1 MCDSV
6 RYSTSAVQ
14 HPCTR
19 KCLRYQ
25 SFFKGFLCCLQ
36 TSDATTMPPP
46 GVCMNIMNARH
57 KKNGLGTVSKPEKFF
72 NQDFHQL
79 KQYCLIRNVRYID
92 DMFPP
97 DRRSIGKDVLS
108 PNDMNK
114 VEWLR
119 PHVSVFMA
127 EN

>member
-1 MCDSV
+1 
-6 RYSTSAVQ
+6 
-14 HPCTR
+14 
-19 KCLRYQ
+19 
-25 SFFKGFLCCLQ
+25 
-36 TSDATTMPPP
+36 MPPP

-57 KKNGLGTVSKPEKFF
+57 KKNGLGTISKPEKFL

-119 PHVSVFMA
+119 PHVSVKLN